1 MAQVNNLR
9 EDMQLIRANSPITIV
24 TGRGTGTSKYTIIIV
39 IVVAGYGYV
48 WWKGWKLPDMMFA
61 TRRGLSDARDA
72 IAKQLESVYS
82 SISTT
87 RRHLSSRIDSVDK
100 SLDEIADVT
109 ATTRDEVFLL
119 QDKSKLLNSNVQ
131 TVRHVVKT
139 LESKINRIEGKQ
151 DITTKGVSWLCDFA
165 QTMEQNS
172 SADRIQASPASSS
185 RQALEAPMKTPSRTG
200 SLPPIL
206 PVELPSTD
214 SNGTHKVKKSPRPV
228 VSASGLKDFSES
240 SSHEVANGNRT
251 PEDKT
256 NGSSSSGLFGGVFA
270 GRSAFLTR
278 TRSATNAVPQE
289 MRSSRQ

>member
-1 MAQVNNLR
+1 MPSASDVVSGAFKLFRQLKHDDTPKSVNKSQNALMMAQVNKLR

-24 TGRGTGTSKYTIIIV
+24 TGRGSGTSKYTIIIV
-39 IVVAGYGYV
+39 IVAAGYGYV
-48 WWKGWKLPDMMFA
+48 WWK
-61 TRRGLSDARDA
+61 
-72 IAKQLESVYS
+72 
-82 SISTT
+82 TT
-87 RRHLSSRIDSVDK
+87 RRHLSSRIDSVDNR
-100 SLDEIADVT
+100 LDEIADVT
-109 ATTRDEVFLL
+109 AATRDEVTLL

-131 TVRHVVKT
+131 TVRHVVKS

-206 PVELPSTD
+206 PVELPSSD

-228 VSASGLKDFSES
+228 DFSES
-240 SSHEVANGNRT
+240 SSHEVTNGNRT

-256 NGSSSSGLFGGVFA
+256 NGSSSSGLLGGVFA

-289 MRSSRQ
+289 MRSSRQQ